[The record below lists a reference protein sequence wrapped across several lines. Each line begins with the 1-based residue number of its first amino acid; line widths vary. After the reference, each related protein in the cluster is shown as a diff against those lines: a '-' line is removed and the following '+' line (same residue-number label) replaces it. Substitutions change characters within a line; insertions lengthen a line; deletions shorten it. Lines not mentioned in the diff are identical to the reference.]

1 MIIWFTGIS
10 GVGKTT
16 VAKYTYSRLKKIT
29 KNLIH
34 LDGDQFRK
42 MFGNDLGYS
51 LKDRDK
57 NAERIINLV
66 NLLNKAKINIIVSA
80 NLTSQKY
87 RKFCK
92 KKFRNFFEVNISS
105 NFKILKRRDKK
116 KIYKN
121 KNLSHVVGF
130 GIKNVKNTTASYK
143 IVNNKSKKKFFMDT
157 NKIIKKIEK
166 KIN

>member
-16 VAKYTYSRLKKIT
+16 IAKYTYSRLKKK

-34 LDGDQFRK
+34 LDGDQLRK

-66 NLLNKAKINIIVSA
+66 NLLNK
-80 NLTSQKY
+80 T
-87 RKFCK
+87 
-92 KKFRNFFEVNISS
+92 
-105 NFKILKRRDKK
+105 
-116 KIYKN
+116 KN
-121 KNLSHVVGF
+121 KYNCICKF
-130 GIKNVKNTTASYK
+130 NITK
-143 IVNNKSKKKFFMDT
+143 IS
-157 NKIIKKIEK
+157 
-166 KIN
+166 

>member
-16 VAKYTYSRLKKIT
+16 VAKYIFQIKKIT

-116 KIYKN
+116 DLQKQ
-121 KNLSHVVGF
+121 
-130 GIKNVKNTTASYK
+130 
-143 IVNNKSKKKFFMDT
+143 KSVTCGRFW
-157 NKIIKKIEK
+157 N
-166 KIN
+166 